1 MSWRC
6 MVSLRSVALATLVL
20 AAVSPVWGAGF
31 GIFEQGAKAM
41 GMAGAFTA
49 QADDPSALF
58 HNAGGLAFATERDYA
73 LGVTWIKG
81 TQADFDGAAPY
92 PGTGYSAEQEL
103 LSVLPPH
110 AYFVQPIND
119 TWKFGFGLET
129 PFGLVTEWKNPD
141 QFAGRFV
148 STKAELQVIDLNPTI
163 GWQIN
168 PNFGIGFGAVA
179 RFSKVELNR
188 NVPFNN
194 PFTQSIIDIG
204 RLKLE
209 SDMDNGIGWNVGVLH
224 KWNQSFSWGFSYRS
238 KVKVEYGGDARISR
252 IPTGNPQL
260 DALLGSRVAFDTN
273 LPVKTEIEFP
283 DEASLGFAFA
293 LTRNLLVETDFNWT
307 GWSSFDR
314 VPITFTGTAPN
325 TPADAEI
332 PEHWD
337 DANNYRVG
345 LRWSTSATS
354 QWRFGYVFDETPQ
367 PEEAVSPLL
376 PDADRSGF
384 TIGYGRSG
392 GAVDFDAAMMYLVFD
407 ERSRSRSFAEDE
419 AGAFFGTYNTKAILL
434 GITLG
439 F

>member
-1 MSWRC
+1 ML
-6 MVSLRSVALATLVL
+6 SLRSVAVATLLL
-20 AAVSPVWGAGF
+20 AAGSPASGAGF
-31 GIFEQGAKAM
+31 SIFEQGTKAM

-58 HNAGGLAFATERDYA
+58 HNAGGLAFVDERDFA
-73 LGVTWIKG
+73 VGVTWIKG
-81 TQADFDGAAPY
+81 TNADFEGANPY
-92 PGTGYSAEQEL
+92 PGNGYTAEQEL
-103 LSVLPPH
+103 LSALPPH
-110 AYFVQPIND
+110 VYYVQPIND
-119 TWKFGFGLET
+119 TWKFGLGLET
-129 PFGLVTEWKNPD
+129 PFGLVTEWENPD
-141 QFAGRFV
+141 QFAGRFI
-148 STKAELQVIDLNPTI
+148 STKAELQVIDVNPTI

-168 PNFGIGFGAVA
+168 PNFGLGFGVVG

-224 KWNQSFSWGFSYRS
+224 KWNESFSWGLSYRS
-238 KVKVEYGGDARISR
+238 KVKVEYGGDARIGR

-260 DALLGSRVAFDTN
+260 DALLGSRVAFDTD
-273 LPVKTEIEFP
+273 LPVETEIEFP
-283 DEASLGFAFA
+283 DQASLGLAFA
-293 LTRNLLVETDFNWT
+293 ITANLLLETDFNWT
-307 GWSSFDR
+307 GWSSFDQ

-325 TPADAEI
+325 TPADAVI

-337 DANNYRVG
+337 DANNYRAG
-345 LRWSTSATS
+345 LRWTTSPTT

-384 TIGYGRSG
+384 TVGYGHTG
-392 GAVDFDAAMMYLVFD
+392 GLVDFDLAVMYLVFD
-407 ERSRSRSFAEDE
+407 ERSRDQSFDDDE
-419 AGAFFGTYNTKAILL
+419 SGPFFGTYDTKAVLL
-434 GITLG
+434 GVTLG